1 MPPLVTFLLKWTAA
15 GVAAGWL
22 FLAALLA
29 SDMGGIGERVAQ
41 SSSWAT
47 AIVILALS
55 FAVTFAQIMVLA
67 AVLLS
72 SDFGGTGPVNARL
85 ARWKAGH
92 SAELGGGRT
101 RIGR

>member
-1 MPPLVTFLLKWTAA
+1 MPPLITFLLKWTAA

-29 SDMGGIGERVAQ
+29 FDLGGIGARVAQ
-41 SSSWAT
+41 SPNWLT
-47 AIVILALS
+47 ALIILALS
-55 FAVTFAQIMVLA
+55 FAVTFSQATLLV

-72 SDFGGTGPVNARL
+72 NDFGGTAPGNRRL

-92 SAELGGGRT
+92 SAELGADRT
-101 RIGR
+101 QREP